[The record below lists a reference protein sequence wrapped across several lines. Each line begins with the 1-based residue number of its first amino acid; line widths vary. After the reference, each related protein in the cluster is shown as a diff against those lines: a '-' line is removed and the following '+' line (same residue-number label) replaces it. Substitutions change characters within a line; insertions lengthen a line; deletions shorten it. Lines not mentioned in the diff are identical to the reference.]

1 MGLIKNIIYNIS
13 SLEIKMIYK
22 AYPPIF
28 EIKLAEGVKNVI
40 HRSKKRI
47 LANHNKS
54 AMWSYQYE
62 IHSYD

>member
-1 MGLIKNIIYNIS
+1 
-13 SLEIKMIYK
+13 MIYK
-22 AYPPIF
+22 AYPSIF

-47 LANHNKS
+47 LANHNEG

-62 IHSYD
+62 IHLYD